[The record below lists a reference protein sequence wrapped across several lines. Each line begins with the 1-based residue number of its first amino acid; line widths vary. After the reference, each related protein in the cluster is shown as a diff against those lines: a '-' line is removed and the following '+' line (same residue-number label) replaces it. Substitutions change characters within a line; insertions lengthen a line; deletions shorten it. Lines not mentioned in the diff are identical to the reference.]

1 MLTGYKQRCGLG
13 VAGLILWA
21 HNRAYLPVSAVVSV
35 VAFPTLG
42 ALIAARRPENRIGW
56 MFCAIGVLYG
66 LWLFTSQYAIYAL
79 LTEPGSV
86 PGAAAAAWLSSWIW
100 APPIWLTGTI
110 CILLFPMAAASP
122 RAAGDRSPWLA
133 GAVNLSLFPFAVAIA
148 ILRHH
153 MYDIDLVIRRTL
165 VYGLVSGIL
174 GLGYAGTVLIL
185 GQLFGGVSRDTPSWA
200 IAASTLTVAALFQ
213 PVRRRIQRAVD
224 RRFNRRRHDASQTI
238 ATFADRLH
246 QQLDLDALSAELL
259 QVVGQTMEPTTAS
272 LWLRQPQDGTR
283 SPDR

>member
-110 CILLFPMAAASP
+110 CILLFPDGRLPSRRWRP
-122 RAAGDRSPWLA
+122 IPWLA
-133 GAVNLSLFPFAVAIA
+133 GVGFLLFIGTLSLTPWEGRESIAAPPQIDAAATGVLGVLRPLLAAVAA
-148 ILRHH
+148 TPSEL
-153 MYDIDLVIRRTL
+153 
-165 VYGLVSGIL
+165 
-174 GLGYAGTVLIL
+174 
-185 GQLFGGVSRDTPSWA
+185 QGGVTYPIDNPWDSPWRPGPSW
-200 IAASTLTVAALFQ
+200 
-213 PVRRRIQRAVD
+213 P
-224 RRFNRRRHDASQTI
+224 
-238 ATFADRLH
+238 
-246 QQLDLDALSAELL
+246 LSRPW
-259 QVVGQTMEPTTAS
+259 G
-272 LWLRQPQDGTR
+272 RC
-283 SPDR
+283 

>member
-1 MLTGYKQRCGLG
+1 
-13 VAGLILWA
+13 VEA
-21 HNRAYLPVSAVVSV
+21 RAVLAIVSAVGAVLILASLSAPSPRPLFASGMR
-35 VAFPTLG
+35 VARNASSSKWIVYAA
-42 ALIAARRPENRIGW
+42 ALIA
-56 MFCAIGVLYG
+56 L
-66 LWLFTSQYAIYAL
+66 IYAL
-79 LTEPGSV
+79 TNTQV
-86 PGAAAAAWLSSWIW
+86 PHLADW
-100 APPIWLTGTI
+100 AL
-110 CILLFPMAAASP
+110 
-122 RAAGDRSPWLA
+122 
-133 GAVNLSLFPFAVAIA
+133 AVNLSLFPFAVAIA

-224 RRFNRRRHDASQTI
+224 RRFNCRRHDASQTI